1 LVVKI
6 ILVEDILWAR
16 VRNNEKAAFTEM
28 YKAYYQFLFSI
39 GFRICADKDLT
50 KDCIH
55 DMFLEIWHNRENL
68 PQVQHVGFYLKTY
81 LRRKISKEVPRL
93 KNIRQAGT
101 SDSEINDI
109 QYSYEDILIAL
120 QSQDE
125 MKEKVKVAI
134 QKLTKS
140 QLEVIRMKFFD
151 DKSYLEIATYK
162 ATTARTIYN
171 QVYQALKT
179 LRQYLKI
186 LLIAIQVLAS

>member
-1 LVVKI
+1 
-6 ILVEDILWAR
+6 
-16 VRNNEKAAFTEM
+16 M